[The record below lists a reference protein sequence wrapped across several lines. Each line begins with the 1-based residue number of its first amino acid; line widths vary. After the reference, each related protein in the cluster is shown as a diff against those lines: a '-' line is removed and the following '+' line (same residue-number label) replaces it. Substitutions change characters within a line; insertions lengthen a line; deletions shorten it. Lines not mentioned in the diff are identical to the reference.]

1 MTATT
6 TPTRWIPTQKYDY
19 NDDDDDEIITRMDSI
34 PSDDN
39 NGHENQDVNN
49 DVANNVAMENAVDGN
64 DQAGVLDEDEI
75 EINEAEH
82 SENDDQADKNDSRDT
97 GNQSD
102 ADIEDNEG
110 SEEECDELDEFSNK
124 RNNPRELPKVN
135 DRISYWDPDMALIIS
150 GTVTPM
156 TRELQRR
163 YPGWRNLVKDGENE
177 ESSVNLDMVGNNCV
191 AWKYCDEAAVNDEQH
206 AALVQ
211 QIDGGIITPE
221 SLSPSIEVDQTQS
234 NDASLDWDNYAS
246 DPTFVSTQSRS
257 PNRHNHSSTRDDFLD
272 TLSISSNT
280 TECEVFPP
288 QLPPRARS
296 SASVIQCNNKTCKPA
311 YLRPPQ

>member
-1 MTATT
+1 MPWTD
-6 TPTRWIPTQKYDY
+6 P
-19 NDDDDDEIITRMDSI
+19 E
-34 PSDDN
+34 
-39 NGHENQDVNN
+39 E
-49 DVANNVAMENAVDGN
+49 GN
-64 DQAGVLDEDEI
+64 DQAGVLDGDEI
-75 EINEAEH
+75 EIDGAEH
-82 SENDDQADKNDSRDT
+82 SENDDQADQNDSQDI
-97 GNQSD
+97 GDQSD
-102 ADIEDNEG
+102 ADIEDNDG
-110 SEEECDELDEFSNK
+110 SEEECDELHEFSNK
-124 RNNPRELPKVN
+124 RNNPRELPQVN
-135 DRISYWDPDMALIIS
+135 DRISYWDPDMAVIIS

-191 AWKYCDEAAVNDEQH
+191 AWKYCDAAAVNDEQQVAVNDDEPPHNNGEQH
-206 AALVQ
+206 AALLQ

-221 SLSPSIEVDQTQS
+221 SLSPSTEVDQTQS

-311 YLRPPQ
+311 NLRPPQ